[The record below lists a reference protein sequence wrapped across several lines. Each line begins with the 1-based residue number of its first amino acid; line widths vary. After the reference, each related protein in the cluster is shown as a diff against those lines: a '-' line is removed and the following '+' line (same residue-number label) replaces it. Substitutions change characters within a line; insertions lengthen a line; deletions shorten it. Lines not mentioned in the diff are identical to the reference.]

1 VTGAIRAWFSKDYIL
16 RILPVNDTRKSAPC
30 RFCSPR
36 PTGAPP
42 AKELEI
48 RPKQVKAWIDSLP
61 LAQSM
66 DSARKMSGHLASLNR
81 ARIDN
86 DTRLAILEAYRAP
99 AATALEEL
107 DAVYSKA
114 AMPLPP
120 RAREALMVARDL
132 ASELAMGYQ
141 ITLVERSGKLLGA
154 FSSKKGL
161 PGQILGTLEYKFAIL
176 RASYKSYTPPP
187 PGLWTSMHQL
197 YLHAEQ
203 EGVAKE
209 VVDAETKSTVFD
221 VYCEALLLSLT
232 DPYRLVAGEL
242 DKVIAQMRGWR
253 GLVTLQQARPA
264 TRPGGHFLVPC
275 DTDRP
280 PKPMIAPNEDAGG
293 PNWRLLDANPM
304 VDRVR
309 AKKNAAETGNV
320 SATMSKSLGPEGLA
334 LLGRLATL
342 WGDPPKRSSRRNP
355 SESTVA
361 ICVGIK
367 AVSHFVAFEPRMD
380 AAQEAEA
387 LKRGI
392 TMPLVALPVDDAQQA
407 IPVIEWDVVNESTG
421 GLKVRRLDAS
431 QPIGVGEV
439 IGVKLK
445 NRARW
450 TIAVARWITMF
461 EEGGMEFGIQ
471 FLGSMAT
478 PVWVQPTITSAPQ
491 AKQGL
496 LFAFADSGEA
506 DAVLTA
512 PNTFADLREFELNE
526 DGMVTVVRATSLI
539 EKTGRFELFHVTPS

>member
-1 VTGAIRAWFSKDYIL
+1 MPLSLATPDRTA
-16 RILPVNDTRKSAPC
+16 
-30 RFCSPR
+30 
-36 PTGAPP
+36 P
-42 AKELEI
+42 AKDLEV

-66 DSARKMSGHLASLNR
+66 DSARKMSAHLAALNR
-81 ARIDN
+81 AKV
-86 DTRLAILEAYRAP
+86 DTDSRLAILDSYRAP
-99 AATALEEL
+99 AATALDEL
-107 DAVYSKA
+107 DAVYAKA
-114 AMPLPP
+114 TMPLPP
-120 RAREALMVARDL
+120 KAREALMVARDL
-132 ASELAMGYQ
+132 ASELSMGYQ
-141 ITLVERSGKLLGA
+141 VALVERSGKLLGA

-161 PGQILGTLEYKFAIL
+161 AGQILGALEYKFLVL
-176 RASYKSYTPPP
+176 RASYKSYTPAP
-187 PGLWTSMHQL
+187 PGLWASMHQL

-209 VVDAETKSTVFD
+209 VVDAEAKSTVFD
-221 VYCEALLLSLT
+221 AYCEALLLSLV

-242 DKVIAQMRGWR
+242 DRVMAQMRAWR
-253 GLVTLQQARPA
+253 GLVTLQQSRPP

-304 VDRVR
+304 VERVR

-320 SATMSKSLGPEGLA
+320 SATMSKALGPEGLA

-355 SESTVA
+355 SEASVA

-367 AVSHFVAFEPRMD
+367 AVSHFVSFEPRMD
-380 AAQEAEA
+380 PAAEADA

-392 TMPLVALPVDDAQQA
+392 TMPLVALPVDDSNQA
-407 IPVIEWDVVNESTG
+407 IPVIEWDVVNESAG

-439 IGVKLK
+439 VGVKLK
-445 NRARW
+445 DRARW

-478 PVWVQPTITSAPQ
+478 PVWVQPTITAAPQ
-491 AKQGL
+491 AKPGL
-496 LFAFADSGEA
+496 LFAYANSGEA
-506 DAVLTA
+506 DALLTT

-526 DGMVTVVRATSLI
+526 DGAVSIVRATSLI
-539 EKTGRFELFHVTPS
+539 EKTGRFELFHVSPS

>member
-1 VTGAIRAWFSKDYIL
+1 MPLQLAIPDR
-16 RILPVNDTRKSAPC
+16 SAP
-30 RFCSPR
+30 
-36 PTGAPP
+36 
-42 AKELEI
+42 AKDLEI

-66 DSARKMSGHLASLNR
+66 DSARKMSAHLAALNR
-81 ARIDN
+81 AKVDN
-86 DTRLAILEAYRAP
+86 DSRLAILESYRVP
-99 AATALEEL
+99 AGTALEEL
-107 DAVYSKA
+107 DAVYAKA
-114 AMPLPP
+114 TMPLPP

-132 ASELAMGYQ
+132 AGELSTGYQ
-141 ITLVERSGKLLGA
+141 VTLVERSGKLLGA

-161 PGQILGTLEYKFAIL
+161 AGQILGALEYKFLVL
-176 RASYKSYTPPP
+176 RASYKSYTPAP
-187 PGLWTSMHQL
+187 PGLWSSMHQL

-209 VVDAETKSTVFD
+209 VVDAEAKSTVFD

-242 DKVIAQMRGWR
+242 DKVMAQMRGWR
-253 GLVTLQQARPA
+253 GLVTLQQSRPA

-280 PKPMIAPNEDAGG
+280 PKPMIGPSEDAGG

-320 SATMSKSLGPEGLA
+320 SATMSKSLGLDGLV

-355 SESTVA
+355 SEASVA

-367 AVSHFVAFEPRMD
+367 AVSHFVSFEPRMD
-380 AAQEAEA
+380 AAAEAEA

-392 TMPLVALPVDDAQQA
+392 TMPLVALPVDDSNQA
-407 IPVIEWDVVNESTG
+407 VPVIEWDVVNESAG
-421 GLKVRRLDAS
+421 GLKVRRIDAS

-445 NRARW
+445 DRARW

-478 PVWVQPTITSAPQ
+478 PVWVQPTITAAPQ
-491 AKQGL
+491 AKPGL
-496 LFAFADSGEA
+496 LFAYADSGEA
-506 DAVLTA
+506 DALLTT

-526 DGMVTVVRATSLI
+526 DGMVSVVRATSLI
-539 EKTGRFELFHVTPS
+539 DKTPRFDLFHVSPS